1 VAAVAPA
8 TLSGGPGDEI
18 GRVSGTPPEGLV
30 VDVRSRPSFLKGW
43 IASQAMNG
51 ARHAAALRTF
61 SPGEFGED
69 AASPTEAHR
78 LAANELIAAL
88 HAELR
93 RVTRGL
99 RATAVQAVRRP
110 EPVRLEVFVTRKE
123 EAQGLVEAVEKVWH
137 FYFELFNQRQTS
149 IAKYLVASDRIAL
162 DCYQA
167 VYTNLGRA
175 RSIPS
180 PPPFSYMEGGFGPA
194 TFRRNVLLTKLGR
207 QSNPFPLV
215 KLPYHRLVNPWTLG
229 AIPHEVAHNIQS
241 DLELWTV
248 LPRRIFRALR
258 TMGIPLDVAITWSRW
273 HKEMFADLLGVLLIG
288 PSFVSSLM
296 DVVAK
301 SPDATAAF
309 NPRGVHPTPYIR
321 VFINLELLGRMD
333 FPDETDAMRRAWRR
347 LYSAGPRG
355 LIPQRML
362 DTFAKAVHA
371 VVDAMCFQP
380 YDQLGGKAFAEVV
393 LFSERHQAMVNE
405 AAHRL
410 AAGVDPGILPERF
423 LIAAARCA
431 HDRRL
436 APANAIA
443 DNFYQALGRR

>member
-1 VAAVAPA
+1 VLRVPSQSIDEVNGAPSPTAV
-8 TLSGGPGDEI
+8 
-18 GRVSGTPPEGLV
+18 V
-30 VDVRSRPSFLKGW
+30 VDVGERLSFLKRW

-51 ARHAAALRTF
+51 VRHAEAVRTF
-61 SPGEFGED
+61 RSGEFGD
-69 AASPTEAHR
+69 HAASPTEAHR
-78 LAANELIAAL
+78 TAVNVLILALRAQL
-88 HAELR
+88 H

-99 RATAVQAVRRP
+99 RAATVHAVARP
-110 EPVRLEVFVTRKE
+110 EPMQLEIFTTRKE

-149 IAKYLVASDRIAL
+149 VAKYLVASDRVAL
-162 DCYQA
+162 DCYQV

-194 TFRRNVLLTKLGR
+194 TFRRNVVLTKLGR
-207 QSNPFPLV
+207 QPNPFPLV

-241 DLELWTV
+241 DLGLWTV

-258 TMGIPLDVAITWSRW
+258 TLGLPLDVAVTWARW

-288 PSFVSSLM
+288 PAFVSSLM

-301 SPDATAAF
+301 SPDATASF
-309 NPRGVHPTPYIR
+309 NPRGVHPTPYLR
-321 VFINLELLGRMD
+321 VFIDLELLGRMD
-333 FPDETDAMRRAWRR
+333 FPDDTTALKRAWHR
-347 LYSAGPRG
+347 LYSDGPRA
-355 LIPQRML
+355 LIPKPML
-362 DTFAKAVHA
+362 DTFPKAVHA
-371 VVDAMCFQP
+371 VVDVMCFTP
-380 YDQLGGKAFAEVV
+380 YDQLGGKTMAQVV
-393 LFSERHQAMVNE
+393 LFSQRHQAMVAE
-405 AAHRL
+405 AAQRL
-410 AAGVDPGILPERF
+410 AGGVDPGILPERF

-436 APANAIA
+436 APARTIA
-443 DNFYQALGRR
+443 SNFYQALGRR